1 MVSTCI
7 TPSGRTTVT
16 LAGSSVID
24 AADDKDDTI
33 DITDQ
38 FSVGFPLT
46 RSPLLVNFLG
56 TAQLY
61 AALLGQRLCY
71 ALPI

>member
-1 MVSTCI
+1 MVGTRT

-16 LAGSSVID
+16 LAGSPVID

-38 FSVGFPLT
+38 FSVGFPLA
-46 RSPLLVNFLG
+46 RLFLLVDFLG

-61 AALLGQRLCY
+61 AALLGQRLR
-71 ALPI
+71 

>member
-1 MVSTCI
+1 MVGTRT

-16 LAGSSVID
+16 LAGSPVID

-38 FSVGFPLT
+38 FSVGFLLT
-46 RSPLLVNFLG
+46 R
-56 TAQLY
+56 
-61 AALLGQRLCY
+61 
-71 ALPI
+71 